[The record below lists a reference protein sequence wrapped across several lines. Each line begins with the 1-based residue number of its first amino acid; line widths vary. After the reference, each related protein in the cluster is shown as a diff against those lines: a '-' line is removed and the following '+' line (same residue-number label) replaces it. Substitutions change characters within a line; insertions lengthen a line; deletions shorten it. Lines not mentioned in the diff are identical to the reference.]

1 MITTPKKL
9 SSKSGKES
17 GYICHKKHK
26 GRTAN
31 SPCHIMALIA
41 FWKCTQEH
49 AEEIKGKVC
58 SLLKRTPRP
67 NKNLSPI
74 QTKAIKSLKKRD
86 NIVILRVDKGN
97 ATVVMEKEEYHK
109 KCLALLQPPTYMPL
123 LKYPTTKVEKRITE
137 TLKQLH
143 KEKVKGKTLKSSDPT
158 IVEPHASM
166 VSQRYTNHTIH
177 RGLSFQP
184 SALQLT
190 TLPSLSLPSSP
201 L

>member
-9 SSKSGKES
+9 NSKSGKES
-17 GYICHKKHK
+17 WYICHKKHK

-74 QTKAIKSLKKRD
+74 QTTKAIKSLKERD
-86 NIVILRVDKGN
+86 NIVILRADKGN
-97 ATVVMEKEEYHK
+97 ATVVMEK
-109 KCLALLQPPTYMPL
+109 
-123 LKYPTTKVEKRITE
+123 
-137 TLKQLH
+137 
-143 KEKVKGKTLKSSDPT
+143 
-158 IVEPHASM
+158 
-166 VSQRYTNHTIH
+166 
-177 RGLSFQP
+177 
-184 SALQLT
+184 
-190 TLPSLSLPSSP
+190 
-201 L
+201 